1 MENLYDLIVIGAGP
15 AGLTAGIYMAR
26 AKYKT
31 LILEKEKI
39 GGQITIT
46 EEVVNYPSVL
56 KTSGEALTKQMA
68 KQAEAF
74 GAEIK
79 LDEVVNLN
87 LEGDIKEIITKTTT
101 YKALT
106 IIIATGA
113 NPRKLG
119 FKGEQEFQ
127 GRGVAYCATCDGEF
141 FTGKD
146 IFVVGGGFAAAEEAM
161 FLTRFGKSVTMIVR
175 EPEMTCASSIIE
187 KVKNHDPKI
196 NIRYFTEV
204 KEITGDTFPRRIE
217 FINNQTNET
226 FSYENKEDTF
236 GTFVFAGYVPNTNL
250 IKGKVELD
258 KFGYVLTDENKQTN
272 IPGVFAAG
280 DLCVKNLRQVVTA
293 TSDGAIAATS
303 CEKTASELHKK
314 LNIPNLFIAKEE
326 VKIDPK
332 DLKDGQF
339 ITSEMIPQLKGLFD
353 QLLKNVVV
361 EAHLN
366 TSDVSDELNIFVS
379 ELQGISDKLT
389 VEKINDLQNNQT
401 PYISLKSN
409 GIYANYKFF
418 GVPGGHEFTSFVV
431 TIHRLYGP
439 IKELSNES
447 LNKLKTVN
455 SKVKLDVVVSLS
467 CTKCPGLVMALA
479 HVLSHNSHI
488 ELNIYDIAYS
498 TELRD
503 KYKIMS
509 VPCTI
514 INDNEV
520 VFGQKDAD
528 DFIEIIKKAA

>member
-1 MENLYDLIVIGAGP
+1 MENLYDLIIIGAGP
-15 AGLTAGIYMAR
+15 AGLSAGIYMAR

-56 KTSGEALTKQMA
+56 KTSGEELTKQMA

-79 LDEVVNLN
+79 IDEVVSLN
-87 LEGDIKEIITKTTT
+87 LENDIKEVITKTKT
-101 YKALT
+101 YRALT

-119 FKGEQEFQ
+119 FKGESEYQ

-141 FTGKD
+141 FTNKD

-161 FLTRFGKSVTMIVR
+161 FLTRFGKSVSMIIR
-175 EPEMTCASSIIE
+175 EPEMTCASSIID
-187 KVKNHDPKI
+187 KVKNHEPKI
-196 NIRYFTEV
+196 NLHYFTEV
-204 KEITGDTFPRRIE
+204 KEISGDDFPRRIE

-226 FSYENKEDTF
+226 WSYENKEDTF

-258 KFGYVLTDENKQTN
+258 KFGYVITDENKQTN
-272 IPGVFAAG
+272 VSGVFAAG

-303 CEKTASELHKK
+303 CEKIASELHKK
-314 LNIPNLFIAKEE
+314 LNIPSLFVENKKVENKFE
-326 VKIDPK
+326 NS
-332 DLKDGQF
+332 KDGQF
-339 ITSEMIPQLKGLFD
+339 ISAEMLPQLKGLFD
-353 QLLKNVVV
+353 QLLDVVTV

-366 TSDVSDELNIFVS
+366 TSQVADELNTFVS
-379 ELQGISDKLT
+379 ELENISSNLK
-389 VEKINDLQNNQT
+389 VEKIKDLNSNDI
-401 PYISLKSN
+401 PYITLKN
-409 GIYANYKFF
+409 TKEYANYKFF

-431 TIHRLYGP
+431 TIHRLFAQK
-439 IKELSNES
+439 KELSEVNIEK
-447 LNKLKTVN
+447 LNTLK
-455 SKVKLDVVVSLS
+455 SKVKLDVVISLS
-467 CTKCPGLVMALA
+467 CTKCPNLVMAFA
-479 HVLSHNSHI
+479 HILSYNQNI

-498 TELRD
+498 TKLRD
-503 KYKIMS
+503 EYKIMS

-514 INDNEV
+514 INDKDV
-520 VFGQKDAD
+520 VFGQKDVD
-528 DFIEIIKKAA
+528 EIIDILTK